1 MRIISIDPG
10 YERLGIAVLEKNI
23 GDKKETLLYS
33 DCFKTKT
40 TNTHAERLSLLGQ
53 EISKIIKKYEPEA
66 LSIETLF
73 LTTNHKTVMH
83 VSEAR
88 GVILYEAAKNN
99 LSIFEYSPPQIKSAV
114 AGDGHAD
121 KKAIIKMIP
130 LLINIKNKIHPVK
143 SSEAGSL
150 EAKFNRA
157 SDDEYDAIA
166 VGLTYFAYNKVK

>member
-1 MRIISIDPG
+1 MKILAIDPG
-10 YERLGIAVLEKNI
+10 YERLGIAILEKNI
-23 GDKKETLLYS
+23 GDRKENLLYS

-53 EISKIIKKYEPEA
+53 ELARIIAEYKPEA

-88 GVILYEAAKNN
+88 GVILYESSRHS
-99 LSIFEYSPPQIKSAV
+99 LSIYEYSPPQIKSAV
-114 AGDGHAD
+114 TGDGHAD

-130 LLINIKNKIHPVK
+130 LLIKLDKEIKH
-143 SSEAGSL
+143 
-150 EAKFNRA
+150 
-157 SDDEYDAIA
+157 DDEYDAIA
-166 VGLTYFAYNKVK
+166 IGLTYFAHNKVK

>member
-1 MRIISIDPG
+1 MKILAIDPG
-10 YERLGIAVLEKNI
+10 YERLGIAVLEKNL
-23 GDKKETLLYS
+23 GDRKETLLYS

-40 TNTHAERLSLLGQ
+40 INTHAERLSLLGQ
-53 EISKIIKKYEPEA
+53 ELSRIIDEYKPEA

-88 GVILYEAAKNN
+88 GVILYEAARHN

-130 LLINIKNKIHPVK
+130 FLIKLEKEIKH
-143 SSEAGSL
+143 
-150 EAKFNRA
+150 
-157 SDDEYDAIA
+157 DDEYDAIA
-166 VGLTYFAYNKVK
+166 VGLTYFAHNKIIG

>member
-1 MRIISIDPG
+1 MKILAIDPG
-10 YERLGIAVLEKNI
+10 YERLGIAVLEKNV
-23 GDKKETLLYS
+23 GNRKETLLYS

-40 TNTHAERLSLLGQ
+40 THTHAERLSLLGQ
-53 EISKIIKKYEPEA
+53 ELARIITEYKPEA

-88 GVILYEAAKNN
+88 GVILYESARHN
-99 LSIFEYSPPQIKSAV
+99 LSIAEYSPPQIKSAV

-130 LLINIKNKIHPVK
+130 LLIQLKKDIQH
-143 SSEAGSL
+143 
-150 EAKFNRA
+150 
-157 SDDEYDAIA
+157 DDEYDAIA
-166 VGLTYFAYNKVK
+166 VGLTYFAHNKVK

>member
-1 MRIISIDPG
+1 MKILAIDPG

-23 GDKKETLLYS
+23 KDKKETLLFS
-33 DCFKTKT
+33 ECFKTKT

-53 EISKIIKKYEPEA
+53 EIVNVISKYEPEA

-88 GVILYEAAKNN
+88 GVILYESARHN
-99 LSIFEYSPPQIKSAV
+99 LSIHEYSPPQIKSAV
-114 AGDGHAD
+114 TGDGHAD

-130 LLINIKNKIHPVK
+130 LLINMEKILKH
-143 SSEAGSL
+143 
-150 EAKFNRA
+150 
-157 SDDEYDAIA
+157 DDEYDAIA
-166 VGLTYFAYNKVK
+166 VGLTFFAHVRLSQKLKTKTHPRQ

>member
-1 MRIISIDPG
+1 MKILAIDPG
-10 YERLGIAVLEKNI
+10 YERLGIAVLEKNT
-23 GDKKETLLYS
+23 GDRKETLLYS

-53 EISKIIKKYEPEA
+53 ELAKIISKFEPEA

-88 GVILYEAAKNN
+88 GVILYEAAQHN
-99 LSIFEYSPPQIKSAV
+99 LSIFEYSPPQIKSTV

-121 KKAIIKMIP
+121 KKAIIKMVP
-130 LLINIKNKIHPVK
+130 LLIKLEKEIKH
-143 SSEAGSL
+143 
-150 EAKFNRA
+150 
-157 SDDEYDAIA
+157 DDEYDAIA
-166 VGLTYFAYNKVK
+166 VGLTYFAHNKVK